1 MISLLSNIYK
11 STQVREIGVKVCL
24 FFETVCLR
32 LNNKYC
38 NQLFFFSVFESCT
51 DICLIKTPVWLKR
64 YFEML

>member
-38 NQLFFFSVFESCT
+38 NQLFFFQFLNRVLISVS
-51 DICLIKTPVWLKR
+51 LKLQ
-64 YFEML
+64 FG